1 MDKATSRFRI
11 GMMFF
16 MMGVT
21 VAGSIVAIVLGK
33 RDRAAHINSLPQRNR
48 ERHAKAKAKAE
59 SPETP

>member
-1 MDKATSRFRI
+1 
-11 GMMFF
+11 MMFV

-21 VAGSIVAIVLGK
+21 VVGSIVAVVLGK

-59 SPETP
+59 AETP